1 MAQVRTQLGHD
12 PWGRGL
18 CRISDVAANDSDKSL
33 VAPSDERWLLRFLR
47 IEFTATG
54 DAGSRLLTVELFD
67 AADDL
72 MLSISLTDNEII
84 ISEAMV
90 FNLYPDALAVAPVD
104 AGVEGSNAIP
114 ENLLLGPG
122 WYVKVKDS
130 AGIQA
135 TTDDMILHAQVAVF

>member
-1 MAQVRTQLGHD
+1 MAQVRTLLGHD
-12 PWGRGL
+12 RWGRAL
-18 CRISDVAANDSDKSL
+18 LRVSDVALNDSDKSL
-33 VAPSDERWLLRFLR
+33 VAPTDERWLLRYLR

-72 MLSISLTDNEII
+72 MLSINLTDNVII

-90 FNLYPDALAVAPVD
+90 FNLYPSALAVAPVD
-104 AGVEGSNAIP
+104 AGVEGSDAIP
-114 ENLLLGPG
+114 EDLLLGPS

-135 TTDDMILHAQVAVF
+135 AADDMILHAQVAVF